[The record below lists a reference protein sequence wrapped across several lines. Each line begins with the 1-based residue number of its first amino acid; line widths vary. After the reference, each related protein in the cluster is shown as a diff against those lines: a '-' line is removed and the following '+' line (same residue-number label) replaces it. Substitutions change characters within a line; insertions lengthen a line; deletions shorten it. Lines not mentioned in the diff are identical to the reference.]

1 MEKKRGHPVASISVK
16 DQRKKQHREHKIV
29 TNLLP

>member
-1 MEKKRGHPVASISVK
+1 MEKKRGHPVASISLK
-16 DQRKKQHREHKIV
+16 DQRENQHREHKIV